1 MSLMQAFQIR
11 SAYLF
16 VNMAVIGLIPLVCNE
31 AYNLATNKHAQV
43 HFALVH
49 WLWTAFSMPM
59 IVEASTSVR
68 GLPLQGFYVRHLI
81 GPSTY
86 QFLDIFVPLTG

>member
-1 MSLMQAFQIR
+1 MFATIGFEVLLMSLMQAFQIR

-16 VNMAVIGLIPLVCNE
+16 VNMAVIGLIPLICNE
-31 AYNLATNKHAQV
+31 AYNLATNKHAQI
-43 HFALVH
+43 HFGLVH

-68 GLPLQGFYVRHLI
+68 RFLLKGFCIRR
-81 GPSTY
+81 
-86 QFLDIFVPLTG
+86 LTVS